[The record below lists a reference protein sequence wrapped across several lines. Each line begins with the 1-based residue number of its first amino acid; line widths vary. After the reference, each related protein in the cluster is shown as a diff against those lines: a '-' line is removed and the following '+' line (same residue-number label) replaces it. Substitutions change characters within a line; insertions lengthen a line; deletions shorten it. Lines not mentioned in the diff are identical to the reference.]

1 MEAGNITGAYAEYYQ
16 AKNTASDKLSE
27 SITSKKY
34 DAATNDE
41 LLGAC
46 KEFEAYFLEQVFK
59 AMQKTVD
66 AVKDDSNSTNYSTSV
81 VDFFKDQTIASL
93 ASTSTEN
100 QGLGLAQSLY
110 EQMKRNYNL

>member
-1 MEAGNITGAYAEYYQ
+1 MDVGNLSSAYAEYYQ
-16 AKNTASDKLSE
+16 AQNTAANKLSE
-27 SITSKKY
+27 NITNKNYETASE
-34 DAATNDE
+34 DE

-46 KEFEAYFLEQVFK
+46 KQFEAYFLEQVFK

-66 AVKDDSNSTNYSTSV
+66 AVADDSNATNYSTSM
-81 VDFFKDQTIASL
+81 VDYFKDQTIASI
-93 ASTSTEN
+93 ADTSTKT